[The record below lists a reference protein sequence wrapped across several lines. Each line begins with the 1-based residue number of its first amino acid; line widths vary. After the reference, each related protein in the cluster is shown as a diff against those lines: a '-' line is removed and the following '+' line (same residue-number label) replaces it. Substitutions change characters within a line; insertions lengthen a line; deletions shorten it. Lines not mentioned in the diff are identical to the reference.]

1 MKTIALIEPKAP
13 GYHIFSHFF
22 LPRLGLPILA
32 AIMKQQGYRPSL
44 YYQEL
49 GPLNYKE
56 IGAADY
62 IGISTTTS
70 TSIEAYNIAD
80 KLKAFGKPIIMGGS
94 HVTYRQEEALEHC
107 HYVVCGEG
115 EISFPQLIECLDKGQ
130 DFTGVPGLSYR
141 DAKEPSLIHNT
152 PLGPK
157 IADLDSL
164 PLPDFSSIKGGE
176 RLKITPIQTSRGCP
190 YDCSFCSV
198 TQLFGR
204 KYRTRSIDSVI
215 DELAQN
221 RRGSV
226 FFYDDNFAA
235 NANRTK
241 ELLETM
247 LRRGITPRWSA
258 QVRAEISKDK
268 ELMEL
273 MRRTNCFA
281 LDIGFESIN
290 PRSLEIYNK
299 KLNLGEIKDSI
310 KTLRRNGFHIHG
322 MFVLGS
328 DEDEACTIKE
338 TASFAICMKI
348 NTVQF
353 MMLTPLP
360 GSALYQ
366 QMEKDDRILTKDWSL
381 YDGHHVVYK
390 PKKMS
395 PWVLETETVKAMK
408 RFYSR
413 WQYIKP
419 MLAMHWR
426 TGVFRRVGHRV
437 VKKWDEQRR
446 RAPQS
451 LKDFKQFLGSPNPAA
466 QAKAGTAQP
475 SH

>member
-13 GYHIFSHFF
+13 GYHIFSHLF
-22 LPRLGLPILA
+22 LPRLGLPLLA
-32 AIMKQQGYRPSL
+32 AIMKRRGYRVSL
-44 YYQEL
+44 HFQEL
-49 GPLNYKE
+49 GPLNYQE
-56 IGAADY
+56 ISSADY

-80 KLKAFGKPIIMGGS
+80 TLKASGKPIIMGGS

-107 HYVVCGEG
+107 HYVVCGEA
-115 EISFPQLIECLDKGQ
+115 ESSFPQLIERLDKGE
-130 DFTGVPGLSYR
+130 DPTGVLGLSYR
-141 DAKEPSLIHNT
+141 DPKEPSNFYHN
-152 PLGPK
+152 PLGPRV
-157 IADLDSL
+157 ADLDSL
-164 PLPDFSSIKGGE
+164 PLPDFSSIKGKDC
-176 RLKITPIQTSRGCP
+176 LSITPIQTSRGCP

-198 TQLFGR
+198 TQFSGR
-204 KYRTRSIDSVI
+204 KYRTRSIDSVV

-221 RRGSV
+221 RRYSV

-235 NANRTK
+235 NPNRTK

-258 QVRAEISKDK
+258 QVRADVAKDK
-268 ELMEL
+268 EMLKL

-299 KLNLGEIKDSI
+299 KLDLGDIKESI
-310 KTLRRNGFHIHG
+310 QTLRRNGFFIHG

-328 DEDEACTIKE
+328 DEDEASTIKE

-353 MMLTPLP
+353 LMLTPLP

-366 QMEKDDRILTKDWSL
+366 QMEKENRLLTRNWSL
-381 YDGHHVVYK
+381 YDGHHAVYK
-390 PKKMS
+390 PKNMS
-395 PWVLETETVKAMK
+395 PWVLETETIKAMK

-419 MLAMHWR
+419 MLAMHWE
-426 TGVFRRVGHRV
+426 TGAFRRVGRQI
-437 VKKWDEQRR
+437 VKKWEEQRQR
-446 RAPQS
+446 MTCP
-451 LKDFKQFLGSPNPAA
+451 LP
-466 QAKAGTAQP
+466 T

>member
-1 MKTIALIEPKAP
+1 MKSIALIEPKAP

-32 AIMKQQGYRPSL
+32 AIMKQRGYRVSL
-44 YYQEL
+44 HYQEL
-49 GPLNYKE
+49 SPLNYKE

-70 TSIEAYNIAD
+70 TSIEAYRIAER
-80 KLKAFGKPIIMGGS
+80 LKPFGKPVIIGGS
-94 HVTYRQEEALEHC
+94 HVTYRQEEALEYC
-107 HYVVCGEG
+107 DYVVCGEG
-115 EISFPQLIECLDKGQ
+115 ELNFPQLIEHLDQGAEP
-130 DFTGVPGLSYR
+130 TNVPGISYR
-141 DAKEPSLIHNT
+141 DRQDPAQFHHN
-152 PLGPK
+152 PVGPRV
-157 IADLDSL
+157 ADLDSL
-164 PLPDFSSIKGGE
+164 PLPDFSSIEGE
-176 RLKITPIQTSRGCP
+176 DRLTITPIQTSRGCP

-204 KYRTRSIDSVI
+204 KYRTRSIDSVM
-215 DELAQN
+215 DEVAQN
-221 RRGSV
+221 RRNSV

-235 NANRTK
+235 NPNRTK

-258 QVRAEISKDK
+258 QVRAEVAKDK
-268 ELMEL
+268 EMMDL

-281 LDIGFESIN
+281 LNIGFESIN

-299 KLNLGEIKDSI
+299 KLDLGDIKDSI
-310 KTLRRNGFHIHG
+310 HTLHRHGFHIHG

-328 DEDEACTIKE
+328 DEDEASTVKE

-360 GSALYQ
+360 GSILYK
-366 QMEKDDRILTKDWSL
+366 QMEQENRLLTKNWSL

-390 PKKMS
+390 PKRMA
-395 PWVLETETVKAMK
+395 PWVLEAETVKAMK

-413 WQYIKP
+413 WQYVKP
-419 MLAMHWR
+419 MLAMHWK
-426 TGVFRRVGHRV
+426 TGFLRRVGHDI
-437 VKKWDEQRR
+437 VKKWEAQRAR
-446 RAPQS
+446 LATQAEALRAPGS
-451 LKDFKQFLGSPNPAA
+451 LVLKR
-466 QAKAGTAQP
+466 
-475 SH
+475 HH

>member
-13 GYHIFSHFF
+13 GYHIFSHLF
-22 LPRLGLPILA
+22 LPRLGLPLLA
-32 AIMKQQGYRPSL
+32 AIMKQRGYRVSI

-49 GPLNYKE
+49 GPLKYKE

-70 TSIEAYNIAD
+70 TSIEAYRIAD
-80 KLKAFGKPIIMGGS
+80 ALKVFGKPIIMGGS
-94 HVTYRQEEALEHC
+94 HATYRQEEALEHC
-107 HYVVCGEG
+107 HYVVCGEA
-115 EISFPQLIECLDKGQ
+115 ENSFPQLIERLEKGEDPQ
-130 DFTGVPGLSYR
+130 GVPGVSYR
-141 DAKEPSLIHNT
+141 NPKEFAEIHHT
-152 PLGPK
+152 PMGPK

-164 PLPDFSSIKGGE
+164 PLPDFSSIQGVK

-204 KYRTRSIDSVI
+204 KYRTRSIDSVM
-215 DELAQN
+215 DELAQH
-221 RRGSV
+221 RRYSV
-226 FFYDDNFAA
+226 FFYDDNFTA
-235 NANRTK
+235 NPDRTK

-247 LRRGITPRWSA
+247 LRRGITPRWNA
-258 QVRAEISKDK
+258 QVRAEIAKDK
-268 ELMEL
+268 ELLDL

-290 PRSLEIYNK
+290 PLSLEEYNK
-299 KLNLGEIKDSI
+299 KLDLGEIKDSI
-310 KTLRRNGFHIHG
+310 RTLRRNGFYIHG

-328 DEDEACTIKE
+328 DQDEASTIKE

-353 MMLTPLP
+353 LMLTPLP
-360 GSALYQ
+360 GTALYQ
-366 QMEKDDRILTKDWSL
+366 QMESQNRLLTKNWSL

-390 PKKMS
+390 PKKMA
-395 PWVLETETVKAMK
+395 PWVLESETIKAMK

-413 WQYIKP
+413 WQYVKP
-419 MLAMHWR
+419 MMALHWE
-426 TGVFRRVGHRV
+426 TSAFRRVGHQI
-437 VKKWDEQRR
+437 VKKWEEQRR
-446 RAPQS
+446 LAPRKIQD
-451 LKDFKQFLGSPNPAA
+451 LLGNPSI
-466 QAKAGTAQP
+466 TYPTPP